1 MLSEDGTQMWDGT
14 RGEWIPTN
22 VAKIEEPKQEN
33 APTGKFM
40 KLVKRFD
47 SSPTAGAVALVCFG
61 FLLLVF
67 SEIYEYSAEYSRA
80 PEVPDQDDYD
90 LNDDGFLNATETVP
104 YDSAV
109 DAYEDELREFQSDR
123 LGDQGK
129 SILFSDIGPLMLCLG
144 LLLFA
149 VGKGT
154 TEMPKSVR
162 IIIVIFAFLFFMET
176 IGTGQNLGVGTDFNL
191 GFGLD
196 AGNQSN
202 N

>member
-1 MLSEDGTQMWDGT
+1 MLSEDGTQMWDGA

-22 VAKIEEPKQEN
+22 VAKIEEPKKEN
-33 APTGKFM
+33 PPTGKFM
-40 KLVKRFD
+40 KLLKKFD
-47 SSPTAGAVALVCFG
+47 SSPTAGAVALMCFG

-67 SEIYEYSAEYSRA
+67 SEIYEYSAEYSRGPEA
-80 PEVPDQDDYD
+80 PEQDDYD
-90 LNDDGFLNATETVP
+90 FNKDGFLNETEMVA

-109 DAYEDELREFQSDR
+109 DAYQDELREFQSDR
-123 LGDQGK
+123 LGDTGK
-129 SILFSDIGPLMLCLG
+129 SILLSDIGPLMLCLG
-144 LLLFA
+144 LLLLA
-149 VGKGT
+149 VGRGT
-154 TEMPKSVR
+154 SEMPKSMR